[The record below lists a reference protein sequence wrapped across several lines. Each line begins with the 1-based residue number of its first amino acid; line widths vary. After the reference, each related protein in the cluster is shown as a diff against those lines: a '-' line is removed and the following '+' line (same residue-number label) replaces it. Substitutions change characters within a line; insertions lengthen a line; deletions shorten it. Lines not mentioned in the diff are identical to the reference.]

1 LNVDT
6 AQILEGIETAV
17 WIYDFT
23 AGSIIWSNPAAQ
35 RLWEADSAEDLAAR
49 DLTADMSA
57 SVAAKLQHY
66 REDFRDASASVVET
80 WSFYPKGIPH
90 RVKVKCRGVWLN
102 DDAPAML
109 VEVIEQERSEADNT
123 RSVEALLHTT
133 VMISLYSEDGTWLY
147 GNPAA
152 RAAFG
157 GGVHGLTERIV
168 PSDAAEAFKAELYD
182 KGSASLTAEVRR
194 SDGVRWHEIVG
205 KLCRD
210 AVTGRRALLISE
222 SDVTAVQTARFAH
235 QQAEQAA
242 IEATQQKTEFL
253 TTMSHELRTPIN
265 SVLGVTELL
274 DAKLIDPE
282 HRALLDMI
290 KDAGQTL
297 LKTITGILDLSK
309 IEEGQLVLE
318 QIEFRPSDLVPQLRS
333 IHGAAA
339 SANETRLT
347 LSTTGSVEQPRLG
360 DPHRIE
366 QVLNNLIGNAIRFTR
381 GGEVLVEIA
390 CQTPDALDL
399 KVSDTGLGMTE
410 DQSNRIFE
418 KFAQAETATARTHG
432 GSGLGLAITR
442 GLVEAMGGQ
451 ITLTSAPNKGTTVT
465 VTLPHV
471 PLAQPSMQAAAM
483 QTAATPPDGQIRVLA
498 AEDDRTNQM
507 VLRGLLSTMDIVI
520 DIASSGEEALDHYRA
535 KHYDLLMLDINMTR
549 MDGMQTLQA
558 IRAFEADSGRRETP
572 AIAVTANVFHH
583 QIESYLKAG
592 FQAHLGKPLRS
603 QALAD
608 CIDQTLR
615 RARAV
620 EI

>member
-1 LNVDT
+1 
-6 AQILEGIETAV
+6 
-17 WIYDFT
+17 
-23 AGSIIWSNPAAQ
+23 
-35 RLWEADSAEDLAAR
+35 
-49 DLTADMSA
+49 
-57 SVAAKLQHY
+57 
-66 REDFRDASASVVET
+66 
-80 WSFYPKGIPH
+80 
-90 RVKVKCRGVWLN
+90 
-102 DDAPAML
+102 
-109 VEVIEQERSEADNT
+109 
-123 RSVEALLHTT
+123 
-133 VMISLYSEDGTWLY
+133 
-147 GNPAA
+147 
-152 RAAFG
+152 
-157 GGVHGLTERIV
+157 
-168 PSDAAEAFKAELYD
+168 
-182 KGSASLTAEVRR
+182 
-194 SDGVRWHEIVG
+194 
-205 KLCRD
+205 
-210 AVTGRRALLISE
+210 
-222 SDVTAVQTARFAH
+222 
-235 QQAEQAA
+235 
-242 IEATQQKTEFL
+242 
-253 TTMSHELRTPIN
+253 
-265 SVLGVTELL
+265 
-274 DAKLIDPE
+274 
-282 HRALLDMI
+282 
-290 KDAGQTL
+290 
-297 LKTITGILDLSK
+297 TGILDLSK

-442 GLVEAMGGQ
+442 GLVEAMGGE
-451 ITLTSAPNKGTTVT
+451 ITLTSAPNQGTTVT

-498 AEDDRTNQM
+498 AEDDMTNQM

>member
-1 LNVDT
+1 MNVDT

-49 DLTADMSA
+49 DLTADMSE

-339 SANETRLT
+339 GANETRLT

-451 ITLTSAPNKGTTVT
+451 ITLTSAPNQGTTVT

-471 PLAQPSMQAAAM
+471 PLAQSSAPTAAM

-498 AEDDRTNQM
+498 AEDDMTNQM
-507 VLRGLLSTMDIVI
+507 VLRGLLSTIDIVI

>member
-1 LNVDT
+1 MNVDT

-49 DLTADMSA
+49 DLTADMSE

-210 AVTGRRALLISE
+210 AVTGQRALLISE

-333 IHGAAA
+333 IHGATA

-451 ITLTSAPNKGTTVT
+451 ITLTSAPNQGTTVT

-483 QTAATPPDGQIRVLA
+483 QTAATPPDGQICVLA
-498 AEDDRTNQM
+498 AEDDMTNQM